1 MEYLDINSIRPVLSG
16 PIALRNYMN
25 DLKYLE
31 KVQTIK
37 EKLEIGRELHSIEFA
52 RKLKD
57 YRITADVKNAEY
69 SELKRMDFPFIA
81 CCKNLKKEELFFLVY
96 DITDDG
102 IVTKDE
108 NLEEKIIGV
117 IDFKEIFNER
127 IITIENNIEFIK
139 KYSYSKEMHRLEII
153 ECIAGGSAM
162 IGLGILEALRDRDL
176 EKDSKNNS
184 KLTLIVV
191 LSLLG
196 IIGILFV
203 IFIIFNAIYNVKR
216 RKLDIKML
224 ELEIDNT
231 EFKYD
236 TRRKNKR

>member
-1 MEYLDINSIRPVLSG
+1 
-16 PIALRNYMN
+16 
-25 DLKYLE
+25 
-31 KVQTIK
+31 
-37 EKLEIGRELHSIEFA
+37 
-52 RKLKD
+52 
-57 YRITADVKNAEY
+57 
-69 SELKRMDFPFIA
+69 
-81 CCKNLKKEELFFLVY
+81 
-96 DITDDG
+96 
-102 IVTKDE
+102 
-108 NLEEKIIGV
+108 
-117 IDFKEIFNER
+117 
-127 IITIENNIEFIK
+127 
-139 KYSYSKEMHRLEII
+139 MHRLEII

-196 IIGILFV
+196 IIGILFL
-203 IFIIFNAIYNVKR
+203 IYIIFSIIYNAKR